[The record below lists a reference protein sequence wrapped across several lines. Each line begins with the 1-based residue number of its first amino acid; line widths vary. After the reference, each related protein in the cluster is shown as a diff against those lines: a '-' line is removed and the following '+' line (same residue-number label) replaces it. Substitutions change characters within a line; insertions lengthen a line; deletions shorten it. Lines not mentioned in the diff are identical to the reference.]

1 MSSISSHALDTA
13 LGLPARGL
21 RARLQ
26 LLELVEGT
34 QHWTT
39 LAEVVTDEN
48 GRIPRFLPDGAL
60 LRTGTYRVCFD
71 TKTYLETTGRP
82 VFYPQIDVVFAVDG
96 SGEEHYHVPL
106 LLSPFGYSTY
116 RGS

>member
-1 MSSISSHALDTA
+1 MSSISSHVLDTA
-13 LGLPARGL
+13 LGLPAPGV

-26 LLELVEGT
+26 LLELVEGA

-39 LAEVVTDEN
+39 LAEVATDEN
-48 GRIPRFLPDGAL
+48 GRIPRFLPDGP

-82 VFYPQIDVVFAVDG
+82 VFFPQIDVVFSVDG
-96 SGEEHYHVPL
+96 GAEEHYHVPL

>member
-1 MSSISSHALDTA
+1 MSSISSHVLDTA
-13 LGLPARGL
+13 QGLPAQGV

-26 LLELVEGT
+26 ILELVEGT

-39 LAEVVTDEN
+39 LAEVVTDAD
-48 GRIPRFLPDGAL
+48 GRIPRFLPDGPL
-60 LRTGTYRVCFD
+60 KTGTYRVCFD

-96 SGEEHYHVPL
+96 SGGEEHYHVPL

>member
-1 MSSISSHALDTA
+1 MSSISSHVLDTA
-13 LGLPARGL
+13 LGLPARNL
-21 RARLQ
+21 RVRLQ
-26 LLELVEGT
+26 LLAIVEGT

-39 LAEVVTDEN
+39 LAETSTDED
-48 GRIPRFLPDGAL
+48 GRVRSFLPEAP
-60 LRTGTYRVCFD
+60 LRPGTYRICFD
-71 TKTYLETTGRP
+71 TKTYLQASGRP

-96 SGEEHYHVPL
+96 AAEENYHIPL